1 MKKLFGTD
9 GIRGVANKEPMIAE
23 VVFHIGRAGA
33 YLFKDEI
40 DPKILIGRDTRIS
53 GDMLEAALIAGICS
67 MGVDVL
73 RVGITPT
80 PAVAYLARV
89 YNANCGIVISIKVVS
104 PSTIFSP
111 SFNAGGTFTDRVLV
125 IPLTLI
131 GIVSKNSKLFIL
143 E

>member
-73 RVGITPT
+73 RIGITPT
-80 PAVAYLARV
+80 PVVSYLARV
-89 YNANCGIVISIKVVS
+89 YNANCGIVISASHNPFQYNGIKF
-104 PSTIFSP
+104 IRR
-111 SFNAGGTFTDRVLV
+111 DRFR
-125 IPLTLI
+125 T
-131 GIVSKNSKLFIL
+131 KK
-143 E
+143 EY